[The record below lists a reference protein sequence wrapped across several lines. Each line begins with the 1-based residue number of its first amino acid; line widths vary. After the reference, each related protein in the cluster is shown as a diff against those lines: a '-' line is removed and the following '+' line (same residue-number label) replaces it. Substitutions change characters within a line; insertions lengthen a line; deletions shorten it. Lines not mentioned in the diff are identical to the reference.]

1 MDDTALRVLF
11 VSAEVAPF
19 AKTGGLA
26 DVAGS
31 LPKALSILGNDIR
44 IVMPKYKQIQV
55 GDYVTDFPVSMSG
68 RQETAIIRKASIFAK
83 NHGIEKYVP
92 VYLVDNY
99 HYFNRPGIYGYAD
112 EAERYAFFCKA
123 VLNMLPKIGFQ
134 PDIIHC
140 NDWQSGPI
148 PLLLKTIYAEDP
160 FYNSISTLF
169 TIHNL
174 QYQGNFPKEV
184 LSHLDLG
191 QELYHPEAAEF
202 YGYVSFIKT
211 GLVYSDII
219 NTVSTQYAE
228 EIKTPERGEHMD
240 GILRKRSKDLYGIV
254 NGINYHEFNPE
265 TDQRIFSN
273 YNAQSMEKKK
283 ENKYALQKEMDL
295 PVKDVPIL
303 GFISRLVNQKG
314 LDIVAD
320 AINDLMQLNLQFII
334 LGTGEEYYENLVKEV
349 KQKHPDKV
357 GLYLG
362 FNPIL
367 AQRIYAG
374 SDMFLMPS
382 RFEPCG
388 LGQLISMR
396 YGTIPIVRAT
406 GGLVDTVHDY
416 NETTESGNGF
426 SFKKYSGQ
434 ELYKTVARAL
444 KIYREHPD
452 KWDKLVCHTMQ
463 IDHSWAKSGAEYH
476 QLYITAINKRMTGD
490 SSVAALG

>member
-1 MDDTALRVLF
+1 MDDTSLKILF

-31 LPKALSILGNDIR
+31 LPKALSTLGNDVR
-44 IVMPKYKQIQV
+44 IVMPKYRQIQV
-55 GDYVTDFPVSMSG
+55 GKYATDFPVSMLG
-68 RQETAIIRKASIFAK
+68 KNETSIVRETSILAK
-83 NHGIEKYVP
+83 NNGIEKHVP

-99 HYFNRPGIYGYAD
+99 HYFDRASIYGYSD

-123 VLNMLPKIGFQ
+123 VLNMLPKISFQ
-134 PDIIHC
+134 PHIIHC

-148 PLLLKTIYAEDP
+148 PLLLETIYAQDP
-160 FYNSISTLF
+160 FYSNTATLF

-174 QYQGNFPKEV
+174 QYQGNFSKEV
-184 LSHLDLG
+184 LNALDLG
-191 QELYHPEAAEF
+191 EEVYHPESVEF
-202 YGYVSFIKT
+202 YGYMSYMKA
-211 GLVYSDII
+211 GLIYSDLI

-228 EIKTPERGEHMD
+228 EIKRPERGERMD
-240 GILRKRSKDLYGIV
+240 GILRKRSNDLYGIV

-265 TDQRIFSN
+265 TDPRIYRN
-273 YNAQSMEKKK
+273 YSIQSIEKKK
-283 ENKYALQKEMDL
+283 ENKYALQKEMNL
-295 PVKDVPIL
+295 PVKDVPVL

-320 AINDLMQLNLQFII
+320 TLSDLMHLDLQFMI
-334 LGTGEEYYENLVKEV
+334 LGSGEEFYENLVREV
-349 KQKHPDKV
+349 KLKHPDKV
-357 GLYLG
+357 GLHVG

-388 LGQLISMR
+388 LGQLISLR

-406 GGLVDTVHDY
+406 GGLVDTIHDY
-416 NETTESGNGF
+416 NESTESGNGF
-426 SFKKYSGQ
+426 AFKKYSGQ
-434 ELYKTVARAL
+434 DLYETVVRAL
-444 KIYREHPD
+444 GVYRQSPD
-452 KWDKLVCHTMQ
+452 KWLNLVRHAME
-463 IDHSWAKSGAEYH
+463 IDHSWAKSGAEYQ
-476 QLYITAINKRMTGD
+476 QLYRTAISKAMKTEQIV
-490 SSVAALG
+490 S